1 MCKQRWRQSRRQ
13 RLLLHFLLPVV
24 LVLFWEQLPDN
35 GTHSR
40 HFTMATSAP
49 AVSADL
55 TTAIVAFTID
65 LYKQLLSESDGTKNI
80 VISPFSIAAALS
92 MTLAGAKGHTA
103 VEITN
108 VLHTKD
114 DMIHAHFSDF
124 FAKVATYAPDV
135 TLDVANRMYSEK
147 TFKVLEDYLAI
158 LNKFY
163 NSTVIPVDFKND
175 AEAAR
180 LAVNAWVEEA
190 TKSKI
195 KDLLPNGVV
204 NSDTALVLVN
214 AIYFKGLWKEQFN
227 PRATSL
233 QKFHTSKES
242 AKEVH
247 MMYKQSHFN
256 INTECTGLNANAIE
270 IPYKGGKTSMVI
282 LLPYEVDGLP
292 KLEAALTPSKLSDV
306 LKGLDSTLVDL
317 SLPRFRI
324 EYSFDL
330 KKTLHAMGVRDL
342 FTDNKADLSGIDGKK
357 DLVIS
362 AAIHKAFVEVNEEG
376 TEAAA
381 ATGMVAMAR
390 CAIIGIPF
398 SVDHPFMYFIRS
410 RDPDVILFAG
420 SVRDV

>member
-1 MCKQRWRQSRRQ
+1 MRHQDKFTIQETSQSLGDVRSVARD
-13 RLLLHFLLPVV
+13 LFGYLP
-24 LVLFWEQLPDN
+24 
-35 GTHSR
+35 T
-40 HFTMATSAP
+40 ATSIP
-49 AVSADL
+49 AMSADL
-55 TTAIVAFTID
+55 TTAILAFTVD
-65 LYKQLLSESDGTKNI
+65 LYKQLLSGSGSETKNI
-80 VISPFSIAAALS
+80 IVSPFSIAAALS
-92 MTLAGAKGHTA
+92 MTLAGAKERTA
-103 VEITN
+103 IEITN

-147 TFKVLEDYLAI
+147 TFGILESYISTLK
-158 LNKFY
+158 KFY
-163 NSTVIPVDFKND
+163 NSTVVPVDFRNN
-175 AEAAR
+175 AEGAR
-180 LAVNAWVEEA
+180 LAMNAWVEET

-204 NSDTALVLVN
+204 SSDTALVVIN

-227 PRATSL
+227 PKVTSL

-242 AKEVH
+242 AKDVH
-247 MMYKQSHFN
+247 MMYKQSHFK
-256 INTECTGLNANAIE
+256 INTECSDLNANAVE
-270 IPYKGGKTSMVI
+270 IPYKGGKTSMII
-282 LLPYEVDGLP
+282 LLPHEIDGLP
-292 KLEAALTPSKLSDV
+292 KLEAALTPSKLIDV
-306 LKGLDSTLVDL
+306 LKGLDSTIVDL

-324 EYSFDL
+324 EHSVDL

-342 FTDNKADLSGIDGKK
+342 FTDNAADLSGIDGKR

-410 RDPDVILFAG
+410 HDPDVILFAG